1 MYYSQSELLGMARD
15 VGYPVDV
22 SRGTFEFLFLGA
34 IHSRIGGAVNDR
46 IRGPSELTVAS
57 CY

>member
-34 IHSRIGGAVNDR
+34 IHSRIGGAVHY
-46 IRGPSELTVAS
+46 V
-57 CY
+57 